1 MAVAAEE
8 LGDAPLLARVRAVAL
23 LMALAVRREGLA
35 ANGALCYE
43 GKGGLVIDAGWECWP
58 QAEAMVGFHAQQAA
72 EKLLKAALF
81 LAGAVPPRTH
91 NLTQLLE
98 LADTSGLQLPPGS
111 EMLRWLTPYA
121 VLYRYE
127 GEAEA
132 DEEKLV
138 RREVRENLRVLRN
151 WVESLLN
158 AGQ

>member
-1 MAVAAEE
+1 MAASDEARRLLAKAAEDE
-8 LGDAPLLARVRAVAL
+8 YVLDRLLKDAKAP
-23 LMALAVRREGLA
+23 
-35 ANGALCYE
+35 
-43 GKGGLVIDAGWECWP
+43 
-58 QAEAMVGFHAQQAA
+58 EAMVGFHAQQMA

-98 LADTSGLQLPPGS
+98 LADASGLQLPPGS
-111 EMLRWLTPYA
+111 ELLRWLTPYA

-138 RREVRENLRVLRN
+138 RQEVRKNLRVLRS
-151 WVESLLN
+151 WVESRLT
-158 AGQ
+158 AGN

>member
-1 MAVAAEE
+1 MAASDEARRLLAKAAEDE
-8 LGDAPLLARVRAVAL
+8 YVLDRLLEDAKAP
-23 LMALAVRREGLA
+23 
-35 ANGALCYE
+35 
-43 GKGGLVIDAGWECWP
+43 
-58 QAEAMVGFHAQQAA
+58 EAMVGFHAQQAA

-98 LADTSGLQLPPGS
+98 LADASGLKLPPGS
-111 EMLRWLTPYA
+111 ELLRWLTPYA

-138 RREVRENLRVLRN
+138 RQEVRKNLRVLRS
-151 WVESLLN
+151 WVESRLT
-158 AGQ
+158 AGN

>member
-1 MAVAAEE
+1 MAAYDEARR
-8 LGDAPLLARVRAVAL
+8 LLAKAGEDEYVLDRL
-23 LMALAVRREGLA
+23 LEDA
-35 ANGALCYE
+35 AA
-43 GKGGLVIDAGWECWP
+43 P
-58 QAEAMVGFHAQQAA
+58 EAMVGFHAQQAA

-98 LADTSGLQLPPGS
+98 LAAVNGLQLPAGC
-111 EMLRWLTPYA
+111 ELLRWLTPYA

-138 RREVRENLRVLRN
+138 RREVRENLRGLRR
-151 WVESLLN
+151 WVESQMN
-158 AGQ
+158 VRE

>member
-1 MAVAAEE
+1 MAAPDEARRLLTKAGEDEYVLDRLLEDAA
-8 LGDAPLLARVRAVAL
+8 AP
-23 LMALAVRREGLA
+23 
-35 ANGALCYE
+35 
-43 GKGGLVIDAGWECWP
+43 
-58 QAEAMVGFHAQQAA
+58 EAMVGFHAQQAA

-98 LADTSGLQLPPGS
+98 LAEASGLQLPPGS

-132 DEEKLV
+132 DEEELA
-138 RREVRENLRVLRN
+138 RREVRENLRVLRR
-151 WVESLLN
+151 WVESRLN
-158 AGQ
+158 VRA

>member
-1 MAVAAEE
+1 MAAPDEARRLLAKAAEDE
-8 LGDAPLLARVRAVAL
+8 YVLDRLLEDA
-23 LMALAVRREGLA
+23 A
-35 ANGALCYE
+35 A
-43 GKGGLVIDAGWECWP
+43 P
-58 QAEAMVGFHAQQAA
+58 EAMFGFHAQQAA

-98 LADTSGLQLPPGS
+98 LAEAGGPQLPPGS

-132 DEEKLV
+132 DEEKLA
-138 RREVRENLRVLRN
+138 RREVRENLRALRC
-151 WVESLLN
+151 WVEDHLP
-158 AGQ
+158 AGK